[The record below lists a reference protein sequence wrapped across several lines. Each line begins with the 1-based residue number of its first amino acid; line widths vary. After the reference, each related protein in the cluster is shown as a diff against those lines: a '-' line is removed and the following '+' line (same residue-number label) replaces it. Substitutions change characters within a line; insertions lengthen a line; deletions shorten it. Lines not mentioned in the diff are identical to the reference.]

1 MTYRF
6 GENTQK
12 TVIWFAPNHTAI
24 AKKAIGDNGA
34 TSVVKSISLSKLLS
48 IYFGLSFARF
58 VHIIKSVSQSYLKAG
73 MYFAFSVFI
82 R

>member
-6 GENTQK
+6 GEITQK
-12 TVIWFAPNHTAI
+12 RVIWFAPNHTAI

-48 IYFGLSFARF
+48 I
-58 VHIIKSVSQSYLKAG
+58 
-73 MYFAFSVFI
+73 
-82 R
+82 